1 MSPKSRF
8 TVLGGVVAVGLG
20 LMLTWPSTAQAQ
32 DRIIRMVVGEQK
44 QMSFRGTSKVSVGN
58 PSVADAKP
66 LGGDSFLLFA
76 TGSGRTTLMVMRRGR
91 SNLTFT
97 VVVSKEDV
105 KSLMAEVNKLLG
117 DREGISIRPVG
128 DRVILDGLA
137 FTSED
142 YKRVKEITELYP
154 QVKSFVKVNPN
165 AKKLVANQL
174 NVAFKQAGL
183 KNVEATVVGT
193 KIFLEG
199 SVESKQ
205 DLQKAEMITK
215 AVGEQVENLLSVGIK
230 RMVLVEVD
238 FVEIKKTGVDKIGIL
253 WPFDIEGEVTGN
265 YVREWQLV
273 GMGQDASKAR
283 ITAGGDSGFAFGF
296 LFTDGYARVLAQ
308 PKLVCASGEKA
319 EFLAGGEVPIVVVT
333 AMAVSVEYKQFGV
346 MLNIVPTADRHGNIQ
361 MNIFTEVSDLD
372 RSIGVTISDI
382 EIPGFSVTRAQTNVT
397 VRHGQTIVLS
407 GLFRFDEQKNIS
419 KVPLLGHI
427 PILGELF
434 KSRTFNEKKSELT
447 VFVTPRIVNP
457 DTPKILK
464 MISDIKSRYKRAKSE
479 VGFGIFD

>member
-1 MSPKSRF
+1 MRAKYVFAASCA
-8 TVLGGVVAVGLG
+8 VVALGLG
-20 LMLTWPSTAQAQ
+20 LLPGMVNPAQAQ
-32 DRIIRMVVGEQK
+32 ERIIRMVVGEQRS
-44 QMSFRGTSKVSVGN
+44 MSFKGTTKVSVGN
-58 PSVADAKP
+58 PKVADAKP
-66 LGGDSFLLFA
+66 LGGDAFLLFA

-91 SNLTFT
+91 SNLSFS

-105 KSLMAEVNKLLG
+105 NTLMAEVRKLLG
-117 DREGISIRPVG
+117 DREGITIRPVG

-142 YKRVKEITELYP
+142 YNRVKEITDLYP

-174 NVAFKQAGL
+174 NLAFKQAGL

-205 DLQKAEMITK
+205 DLQKAEMVTK
-215 AVGEQVENLLSVGIK
+215 AIGEQVENLLSVGIK

-238 FVEIKKTGVDKIGIL
+238 FVEIKKKGEDKIGIR
-253 WPFDIEGEVTGN
+253 WPFDITGSAN
-265 YVREWQLV
+265 NQTQMNFIL
-273 GMGQDASKAR
+273 MGAGANSMQSGTTIGAS
-283 ITAGGDSGFAFGF
+283 TTFSFGF
-296 LFTDGYARVLAQ
+296 LFSDGYARVLAQ

-319 EFLAGGEVPIVVVT
+319 EFHAGGEVPIVTVT
-333 AMAVSVEYKQFGV
+333 AMSVNVEYKKFGV
-346 MLNIVPTADRHGNIQ
+346 IMNITPTADRHGNIQ

-372 RSIGVTISDI
+372 RSLGVTIGDI
-382 EIPGFSVTRAQTNVT
+382 DIPGFSVSRAQTNVT

-407 GLFRFDEQKNIS
+407 GLFHVSEQKDLS
-419 KVPLLGHI
+419 KVPLFGHI
-427 PILGELF
+427 PIIGELF
-434 KSRTFNEKKSELT
+434 KSRTFTEKKAELT

>member
-1 MSPKSRF
+1 MRPKFSIAIA
-8 TVLGGVVAVGLG
+8 GVVVALGVGLVPP
-20 LMLTWPSTAQAQ
+20 LTCKAQAEK
-32 DRIIRMVVGEQK
+32 RLIRMVVGEQRS
-44 QMSFRGTSKVSVGN
+44 MSFKGTTKVSVGN
-58 PSVADAKP
+58 PNVADAKP
-66 LGGDSFLLFA
+66 LGGDAFLLFA

-91 SNLTFT
+91 PNLTFT
-97 VVVSKEDV
+97 VLVSKEDV
-105 KSLMAEVNKLLG
+105 KTLMAEVNKLLG

-142 YKRVKEITELYP
+142 YNRVQEITKLYP

-174 NVAFKQAGL
+174 NLAFRQAGL

-215 AVGEQVENLLSVGIK
+215 AIGEQVENLLSVGIK

-238 FVEIKKTGVDKIGIL
+238 FVEIKKKGEDKIGIK
-253 WPFDIEGEVTGN
+253 WPFDIDGTAVATLNMN
-265 YVREWQLV
+265 YFLKGPGTPAAVLNA
-273 GMGQDASKAR
+273 GADANTDFT
-283 ITAGGDSGFAFGF
+283 IGF

-319 EFLAGGEVPIVVVT
+319 EFHAGGEVPIVTVT
-333 AMAVSVEYKQFGV
+333 AMAINIEYKKFGV
-346 MLNIVPTADRHGNIQ
+346 MLNITPSADRHGNIQ

-372 RSIGVTISDI
+372 RSLGVIIGDI
-382 EIPGFSVTRAQTNVT
+382 DIPGFSVTRAQTNVT

-407 GLFRFDEQKNIS
+407 GLFHAAEEKDLS
-419 KVPLLGHI
+419 KVPLFGHI
-427 PILGELF
+427 PIIGELF
-434 KSRTFNEKKSELT
+434 KSRIFKERKAELT

>member
-1 MSPKSRF
+1 MKSKLMI
-8 TVLGGVVAVGLG
+8 TVGGVLVALAAGLLPPTIG
-20 LMLTWPSTAQAQ
+20 DAQAQ
-32 DRIIRMVVGEQK
+32 ERVIRMVVGEQRS
-44 QMSFRGTSKVSVGN
+44 MSFKGTTKVSVGN
-58 PSVADAKP
+58 PGVADAKP
-66 LGGDSFLLFA
+66 LGGDAFLLFA
-76 TGSGRTTLMVMRRGR
+76 TGQGRTTLMVMRRGR
-91 SNLTFT
+91 PNLTFT
-97 VVVSKEDV
+97 VLVSKEDV
-105 KSLMAEVNKLLG
+105 KSLMAEVRKLLG

-142 YKRVKEITELYP
+142 YNRVNEITKLYP

-174 NVAFKQAGL
+174 NVAFKQSGL
-183 KNVEATVVGT
+183 KYVEATVVGT

-205 DLQKAEMITK
+205 DLQKAEMVTK
-215 AVGEQVENLLSVGIK
+215 AIGEQVENLLSVGIK

-238 FVEIKKTGVDKIGIL
+238 FVEIKKKGEDKIGIK
-253 WPFDIEGEVTGN
+253 WPLDLEGTATG
-265 YVREWQLV
+265 
-273 GMGQDASKAR
+273 GMELAYMIQGSGQNTIRSSAGASAD
-283 ITAGGDSGFAFGF
+283 TSFAFGF

-319 EFLAGGEVPIVVVT
+319 EFHAGGEVPIVTVT
-333 AMAVSVEYKQFGV
+333 AMAINVEYKKFGV
-346 MLNIVPTADRHGNIQ
+346 MLNITPSADRHGNIQ

-372 RSIGVTISDI
+372 RSIGVIIGSID
-382 EIPGFSVTRAQTNVT
+382 IPGFSVSRAQTNVT

-407 GLFRFDEQKNIS
+407 GLFHVNEEKDLS

-427 PILGELF
+427 PIIGELF
-434 KSRTFNEKKSELT
+434 KSRTFREKKSELT

-464 MISDIKSRYKRAKSE
+464 MISDIKARYKRAKSE